1 MLLGPVATVAS
12 VAGAPSAV
20 ENRVAHA
27 EGRLGARRLYVLVT
41 AYCLHGRTATGSYAR
56 AGTVAVDPHV
66 VKLGS
71 RLWIPHYGY
80 GKAEDTGSAVR
91 GFHVDEWRASCDIAR
106 RMTRHETITI
116 WPR

>member
-1 MLLGPVATVAS
+1 MFLGPVAAIAG
-12 VAGAPSAV
+12 VAGATGAV
-20 ENRVAHA
+20 EHRVAHA
-27 EGRLGARRLYVLVT
+27 ERGLGARRLYVLVT
-41 AYCLHGRTATGSYAR
+41 AYCLHGRTATGSYAHV
-56 AGTVAVDPHV
+56 GSVAVDPHV

-71 RLWIPHYGY
+71 RLWVPHYGY

-116 WPR
+116 WSR